1 MPRNRISSHAYILAK
16 CERLE
21 VEYEDM
27 VKLIKP
33 LLQQYNAGKRDR
45 GNILALV
52 QVQGGKQQIRRRFLE
67 MVRNMD
73 DFTDHDRAVFAYAVA
88 CTDWFEEKSNMLLE
102 QMKTK
107 VEDGKEMVYIL
118 QCAYLNDEAMT
129 DGVINNELHLSDGTF
144 GRKKKDAIV
153 LYGDLILEYAI
164 RREKEDIEKG
174 LIDPPDFKL

>member
-52 QVQGGKQQIRRRFLE
+52 QLQGG
-67 MVRNMD
+67 
-73 DFTDHDRAVFAYAVA
+73 
-88 CTDWFEEKSNMLLE
+88 SN
-102 QMKTK
+102 
-107 VEDGKEMVYIL
+107 Y
-118 QCAYLNDEAMT
+118 N
-129 DGVINNELHLSDGTF
+129 
-144 GRKKKDAIV
+144 
-153 LYGDLILEYAI
+153 
-164 RREKEDIEKG
+164 
-174 LIDPPDFKL
+174 